1 MQTTDAPILERLA
14 TADLTMLEA
23 MVGPDPHRPGPAR
36 WRLLAE
42 QVPIRAVIG
51 QLGAIA
57 GTTDLAKITPSHVAE
72 VALDYDLSEQAVLAA
87 LHYYRRRRGA
97 IDALLEANAE
107 VLRRG

>member
-1 MQTTDAPILERLA
+1 MQTTDAPLLERLA
-14 TADLTMLEA
+14 GANLSELEA

-36 WRLLAE
+36 WRLIAE

-57 GTTDLAKITPSHVAE
+57 GTTDLAQISPHHLAE
-72 VALDYDLSEQAVLAA
+72 VALDYDLSEKAVLAA
-87 LHYYRRRRGA
+87 LHYYQRRRGA

-107 VLRRG
+107 VFR